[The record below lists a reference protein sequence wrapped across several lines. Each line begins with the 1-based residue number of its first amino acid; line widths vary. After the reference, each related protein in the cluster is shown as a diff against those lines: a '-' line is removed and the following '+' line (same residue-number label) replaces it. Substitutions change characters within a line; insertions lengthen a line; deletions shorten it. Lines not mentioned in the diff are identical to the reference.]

1 LEGDELICTFT
12 TFDPDNDALT
22 TRMTWGVNGVVVA
35 ENIANITTAILPNDV
50 IIIAE
55 DETVPFVG
63 MIGTVAALGAGL
75 LVAIRRESEE

>member
-1 LEGDELICTFT
+1 MAGDEVKCTGGANDGFGPGNTDSDT
-12 TFDPDNDALT
+12 TT
-22 TRMTWGVNGVVVA
+22 V
-35 ENIANITTAILPNDV
+35 LPNNV
-50 IIIAE
+50 TIIAE